1 MQLNS
6 SICIMDKA
14 NHIVKAA
21 GSREP
26 ELIADYLGIIIMPV
40 DFAKQ
45 KGVYKEIER
54 NRFIFIKKDLCP
66 EMHRT
71 VLLHE
76 IGHAV
81 LHRNEAK
88 LFSDLNLFH
97 MKNDR
102 MEYEANCFAAEVALP
117 DDEVLI
123 IYRKASIWRKSPN
136 R

>member
-54 NRFIFIKKDLCP
+54 NRFIFIKKTCALKCTGSFCF
-66 EMHRT
+66 MRSVT
-71 VLLHE
+71 QYCT
-76 IGHAV
+76 G
-81 LHRNEAK
+81 
-88 LFSDLNLFH
+88 
-97 MKNDR
+97 MKQS
-102 MEYEANCFAAEVALP
+102 YFP
-117 DDEVLI
+117 I
-123 IYRKASIWRKSPN
+123 SICST
-136 R
+136 

>member
-40 DFAKQ
+40 DFTKQ

-54 NRFIFIKKDLCP
+54 NCFIFIKKV
-66 EMHRT
+66 MQMRF
-71 VLLHE
+71 
-76 IGHAV
+76 AS
-81 LHRNEAK
+81 
-88 LFSDLNLFH
+88 LFLFC
-97 MKNDR
+97 R
-102 MEYEANCFAAEVALP
+102 YTSF
-117 DDEVLI
+117 
-123 IYRKASIWRKSPN
+123 
-136 R
+136 